1 LVVLKLYLKESV
13 LFTYRALQQ
22 GATSSLFKFR
32 TTKEKGKVI
41 FNNVAVYAQRLIY
54 IYIYIYIYPVFHNPV
69 GCVDVSI

>member
-54 IYIYIYIYPVFHNPV
+54 IYPVFHNPV